1 MLPISKMPGT
11 PLKASWNPTPIA
23 NKIIGNEKRA
33 IRAAMELVAI
43 TITPKDIPRRRIWR
57 VYNRPAEAAANM
69 VAEKLKVD
77 VQ

>member
-1 MLPISKMPGT
+1 
-11 PLKASWNPTPIA
+11 
-23 NKIIGNEKRA
+23 
-33 IRAAMELVAI
+33 MELVAI